1 MSIRIDKINTEM
13 RRQLMKIIQ
22 EEIDDPNIGL
32 VTITKVY
39 TKPDLEE
46 AKVYFSLLDQ
56 KRYEKV
62 KKVLDKMKGFIKVIL
77 AKKIRLKKTPEL
89 TFQLDKS
96 IKYSLD
102 IYQKIE
108 EIKDEENKNK

>member
-1 MSIRIDKINTEM
+1 MSVRIDKINTEM
-13 RRQLMKIIQ
+13 RKQLMRIIQ
-22 EEIDDPNIGL
+22 QELDDPNIGL
-32 VTITKVY
+32 VTITKVD

-46 AKVYFSLLDQ
+46 AKVYFSLLDEKKHQ
-56 KRYEKV
+56 KAKEA
-62 KKVLDKMKGFIKVIL
+62 LDKMKGFIKVIL

-89 TFQLDKS
+89 IFQFDKS

-108 EIKDEENKNK
+108 ELKDEENKEE

>member
-1 MSIRIDKINTEM
+1 MSIRIEKINREM
-13 RRQLMKIIQ
+13 RRQLMKVIQ

-32 VTITKVY
+32 VTITKVE

-46 AKVYFSLLDQ
+46 AIVYFSLLDQ
-56 KRYEKV
+56 KKYKKV
-62 KKVLDKMKGFIKVIL
+62 KKILDEMKGFIKNIV
-77 AKKIRLKKTPEL
+77 AKKIVLKKMPEL
-89 TFQLDKS
+89 VFRLDES

-108 EIKDEENKNK
+108 DLKDEENKD

>member
-32 VTITKVY
+32 VTITKVD

-56 KRYEKV
+56 KKYEKV
-62 KKVLDKMKGFIKVIL
+62 KKVLNQMKGFIKVIL

-89 TFQLDKS
+89 VFQLDKS

-108 EIKDEENKNK
+108 ELKDEENKNK